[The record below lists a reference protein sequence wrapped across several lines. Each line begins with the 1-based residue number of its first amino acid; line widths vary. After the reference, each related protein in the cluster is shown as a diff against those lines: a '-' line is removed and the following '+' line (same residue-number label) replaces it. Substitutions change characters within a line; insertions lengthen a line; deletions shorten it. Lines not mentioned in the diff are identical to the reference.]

1 MHEDGYFPR
10 SRSMLRRVHEER
22 AVGFLFGQ
30 RALMLGAMSAPLAY
44 YGTASHTAA
53 RATPFQRLVHTAH
66 MFEAV
71 FFGAR
76 EEADEAL
83 AFVHRLHSRVKGELP
98 EQLGPWPAG
107 TPYSAL
113 DPELMFK
120 GVVASTFDSAEAV
133 YEALVRRLTDEERE
147 ALYRDYI
154 RFGELFG
161 MPREAA
167 PPSRE
172 EFRRWWDDHLE
183 GDEVFLTEEAKWAG
197 HMTGFEI
204 PVPRVNQP
212 AMRVLEFLLRGT
224 LPRRARELYG
234 LRWSRLDRRAFDALT
249 PAIRRGA
256 PIAPGL
262 LRRGRCEYFYDLVA
276 KEERKRIRSGRP
288 TPTYESIE
296 AKVAA

>member
-1 MHEDGYFPR
+1 MADDGYFPR
-10 SRSMLRRVHEER
+10 ESSVLRRVHEER

-53 RATPFQRLVHTAH
+53 RQTPFQRLVHTAK

-71 FFGAR
+71 FFGTT
-76 EEADEAL
+76 EEADKAL
-83 AFVHRLHSRVKGELP
+83 AYVHRLHSQVKGELP
-98 EQLGPWPAG
+98 ETLGPWPAG

-120 GVVASTFDSAEAV
+120 GVVASTYESAEVV
-133 YEALVRRLTDEERE
+133 YETLVRRLTDDERE
-147 ALYRDYI
+147 DLYRDYV

-167 PPSRE
+167 PPTRAD
-172 EFRRWWDDHLE
+172 FRRWWEPHLE
-183 GDEVFLTEEAKWAG
+183 SDEVFLTDEARWAG

-212 AMRVLEFLLRGT
+212 AMRVLEFLLRGM
-224 LPRRARELYG
+224 LPERARELY
-234 LRWSRLDRRAFDALT
+234 RLPWRRVEQRAFDALT
-249 PAIRRGA
+249 AAIRRGS
-256 PIAPGL
+256 PLAPGF
-262 LRRGRCEYFYDLVA
+262 LRRGRSEYFYDLVG
-276 KEERKRIRSGRP
+276 KEERRRIRSGRP

>member
-1 MHEDGYFPR
+1 MTDDGYFPR
-10 SRSMLRRVHEER
+10 SSSVLRRVHEEGV
-22 AVGFLFGQ
+22 VGFLFGQ
-30 RALMLGAMSAPLAY
+30 RALILGAMIAPLAY

-71 FFGAR
+71 FFGTR

-83 AFVHRLHSRVKGELP
+83 AFVYRLHSQVSGELP
-98 EQLGPWPAG
+98 ERLGPWPAG

-120 GVVASTFDSAEAV
+120 GVVASTFDSAQAT
-133 YEALVRRLTDEERE
+133 YEALVRPLSDEERE
-147 ALYRDYI
+147 GLYQDYV

-161 MPREAA
+161 MAREAA
-167 PPSRE
+167 PSGYA
-172 EFRRWWDDHLE
+172 EFRSWWGDHLE
-183 GDEVFLTEEAKWAG
+183 GDEVFLTDEARWAG
-197 HMTGFEI
+197 YMTGFEI
-204 PVPRVNQP
+204 PVPRLNQP

-224 LPRRARELYG
+224 LPQRARELYG
-234 LRWSRLDRRAFDALT
+234 LSWSRLDQRAFGALT
-249 PAIRRGA
+249 RAMRRGA
-256 PIAPGL
+256 PIAPGT
-262 LRRGRCEYFYDLVA
+262 LRHGRCEYFYDLVA
-276 KEERKRIRSGRP
+276 REERRRIRSGRP